1 MSLRNSSV
9 TAVVRPR
16 DQISSQTRLVVAAL
30 TFPILA
36 AMLWFAIPRGTW
48 PRVIIAF
55 LFIAALYAAGAW
67 LLRGVSIRIGRDG
80 LIERGFF
87 RRENRIPAKRIAT
100 ALIVDVYRGVST
112 ETHRQLFLL
121 DSSGERLLRM
131 RGEFWSNDDIEAV
144 AGAFDVP
151 VRRMA
156 DPITA
161 SRLRA
166 ESPDLVY
173 WFERWPWVGG
183 LCVAGAIS
191 LLALLLIALM
201 SPSSLVLA

>member
-9 TAVVRPR
+9 AAVVRPR
-16 DQISSQTRLVVAAL
+16 DQISRQTRLVAATL
-30 TFPILA
+30 TLPILA
-36 AMLWFAIPRGTW
+36 AMLWFSIPRGTW

-55 LFIAALYAAGAW
+55 LFIAAIYLTAAW

-80 LIERGFF
+80 LVERGFF
-87 RRENRIPAKRIAT
+87 RHDNRIPAKRIA
-100 ALIVDVYRGVST
+100 AAHIIDVYRGVST

-121 DSSGERLLRM
+121 DSSGELLLRM
-131 RGEFWSNDDIEAV
+131 RGEFWSNDDIEAI

-151 VRRMA
+151 VRRFA

-166 ESPDLVY
+166 QSPDLVY

-183 LCVAGAIS
+183 LCMVGAIS
-191 LLALLLIALM
+191 LLALVLIALM
-201 SPSSLVLA
+201 SPSSLVLG

>member
-9 TAVVRPR
+9 ATVVRPR
-16 DQISSQTRLVVAAL
+16 DQISSQTRLVAAAL
-30 TFPILA
+30 VLPILA
-36 AMLWFAIPRGTW
+36 AMLWFSIPRGTW

-55 LFIAALYAAGAW
+55 LFIALLYLAAAW
-67 LLRGVSIRIGRDG
+67 LLRGVSIRIERDG
-80 LIERGFF
+80 LLERGYF
-87 RRENRIPAKRIAT
+87 RHANRIPAKRIAT
-100 ALIVDVYRGVST
+100 ALILDVYRGVST
-112 ETHRQLFLL
+112 ETNRQLFLL
-121 DSSGERLLRM
+121 DSSGELLLRM

-161 SRLRA
+161 ARLRS

-201 SPSSLVLA
+201 SPASLVLA

>member
-1 MSLRNSSV
+1 MSLRNSPV
-9 TAVVRPR
+9 AAAMRPR
-16 DQISSQTRLVVAAL
+16 EQISSQTRLVVAAL
-30 TFPILA
+30 TLPTLA
-36 AMLWFAIPRGTW
+36 AMLWFSIPRGTW

-55 LFIAALYAAGAW
+55 LFIAALYAAATW
-67 LLRGVSIRIGRDG
+67 LLRGVSIRIERDA

-87 RRENRIPAKRIAT
+87 RRENRIPVKRIAT
-100 ALIVDVYRGVST
+100 ALVIDVYRGVST
-112 ETHRQLFLL
+112 ETNRQLFLL
-121 DSSGERLLRM
+121 DSSGELLLRM
-131 RGEFWSNDDIEAV
+131 RGEFWTNENIDAV
-144 AGAFDVP
+144 ATAYDVP
-151 VRRMA
+151 VRRLP

-166 ESPDLVY
+166 ESPDLLY

-183 LCVAGAIS
+183 LSVAGAIS